1 MIETVSIPNGP
12 SLDDYAAS
20 MFLTEQVARLRA
32 TAEEIAPKFA
42 GRTLW
47 VVNSTARGGGV
58 AEMLPRQVAI
68 LNELGIKTTWA
79 VISTRRLE
87 FFELTKRLH
96 NLLHGSGEPR
106 ITEADQDLYALV
118 SRELQDEFQ
127 PLVGNDDIL
136 MIHDP
141 QPAGMG
147 ALVKKELG
155 LAGVWRCHIGLDE
168 DLPQTRAGWSLL
180 EPYVTQYERA
190 VFTARE
196 YVPPFLADRAH
207 VICPALDPYSHKNRP
222 LRVPEVVEILSRA
235 GLTNPAQPL
244 LPPPFEHGVERLQ
257 VDGSFAPATVPEDL
271 GLLYRPIVMEVSRW
285 DRLKGWAPLVEGFAI
300 LKRRAADEPDPAY
313 RRVLEQV
320 VLLLAGP
327 EPAAVQ
333 DDPEAVE
340 VMAELS
346 RIYRGLS
353 PELQRDVALL
363 SLPMGDFRE
372 NALTVNALHQVSTVV
387 VQNSLREGFGLTAT
401 EPMWKGTPVLT
412 SSACGLRQQVRPGI
426 DGEMIKDATDPA
438 EIAEALGRLLRDPKR
453 RTALARNA
461 QRRVGEEFLVF
472 NQVRRE
478 LDVLDTLLG

>member
-32 TAEEIAPKFA
+32 TAEEIVPKFT

-155 LAGVWRCHIGLDE
+155 LSGVWRCHIGLDE
-168 DLPQTRAGWSLL
+168 DLPQ
-180 EPYVTQYERA
+180 
-190 VFTARE
+190 
-196 YVPPFLADRAH
+196 
-207 VICPALDPYSHKNRP
+207 
-222 LRVPEVVEILSRA
+222 
-235 GLTNPAQPL
+235 
-244 LPPPFEHGVERLQ
+244 
-257 VDGSFAPATVPEDL
+257 
-271 GLLYRPIVMEVSRW
+271 
-285 DRLKGWAPLVEGFAI
+285 
-300 LKRRAADEPDPAY
+300 
-313 RRVLEQV
+313 
-320 VLLLAGP
+320 
-327 EPAAVQ
+327 
-333 DDPEAVE
+333 
-340 VMAELS
+340 
-346 RIYRGLS
+346 S
-353 PELQRDVALL
+353 P
-363 SLPMGDFRE
+363 M
-372 NALTVNALHQVSTVV
+372 
-387 VQNSLREGFGLTAT
+387 
-401 EPMWKGTPVLT
+401 
-412 SSACGLRQQVRPGI
+412 
-426 DGEMIKDATDPA
+426 
-438 EIAEALGRLLRDPKR
+438 
-453 RTALARNA
+453 
-461 QRRVGEEFLVF
+461 
-472 NQVRRE
+472 
-478 LDVLDTLLG
+478 